1 MSDIPTARFRI
12 TAAALAMSAAA
23 VTLNA
28 AAVTTAAAATAGRCS
43 QAAPTRADNPYTTTH
58 TALRDASPRMGPYG
72 ECYRLKTYAQGA
84 TVEVRC
90 FIVNEYGN
98 TWSYVPGAGWV
109 WDEHLSGN
117 GSPQAACSDPTP

>member
-1 MSDIPTARFRI
+1 MSPIPMARFRI

-23 VTLNA
+23 VTINA
-28 AAVTTAAAATAGRCS
+28 TAVTTAAAATADRCS
-43 QAAPTRADNPYTTTH
+43 QAAPTRADNPYTTAH
-58 TALRDASPRMGPYG
+58 TALRDAPLRTGPYG
-72 ECYRLKTYAQGA
+72 ECYRLETYRQSA

-117 GSPQAACSDPTP
+117 GSPHRCIF